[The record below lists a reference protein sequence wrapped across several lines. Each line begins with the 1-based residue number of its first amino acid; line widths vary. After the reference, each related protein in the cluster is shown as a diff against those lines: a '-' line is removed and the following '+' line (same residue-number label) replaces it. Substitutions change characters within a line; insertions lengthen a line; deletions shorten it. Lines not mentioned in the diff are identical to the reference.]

1 MDTGK
6 VFVRNMKKYRKR
18 AGVSQEK
25 LAELC
30 GASHSYIRQ
39 LECGSK
45 QPSFSFIDRLASAL
59 NTTPALLLYDE
70 TRNKEEIEAALLK
83 DLVQNVHTAFSRL

>member
-1 MDTGK
+1 
-6 VFVRNMKKYRKR
+6 MKKYRKR
-18 AGVSQEK
+18 EGLSQEK

-45 QPSFSFIDRLASAL
+45 QPSFGFIDRLATAL
-59 NTTPALLLYDE
+59 NTTPSLLLDEE
-70 TRNKEEIEAALLK
+70 TRDKDEIEAALLK
-83 DLVQNVHTAFSRL
+83 DLCQDIHTAFSRL